1 MKNTIELKPGSD
13 GVYHMDADAIRAAL
27 TEKPATAELEASGIG
42 GIFQKAIDFKP
53 MGVPV
58 GAGVVGGVT
67 AYGLSALSDY
77 IIAKTAKTN
86 ADGTR
91 TPVVPMWAADLG
103 MAFAAVL
110 IGKKVKAAAPA
121 LNIAAMFLVYEAA
134 RQPLETAIDKILHPT
149 TATAQPMM
157 QSVMAQ
163 ANAVADQAGMRAP
176 DYYSRAER

>member
-13 GVYHMDADAIRAAL
+13 GVYSMSIDDIRAAL

-134 RQPLETAIDKILHPT
+134 RQPLETAIDKMLHPT
-149 TATAQPMM
+149 APAAQPMM
-157 QSVMAQ
+157 QQSVMAQ
-163 ANAVADQAGMRAP
+163 ANAVAAQAGMRS